1 MKIVL
6 LILSI
11 VLTLACFL
19 LYRKLSQAKLQ
30 CAKIKRESEDRVKQT
45 HQELEGERSEQR
57 LLLDAIGDAFLIV
70 NGSLRVKL
78 NNSRAQQLS
87 RYDSLIDR
95 TLQEIF
101 MSEKLSA
108 TVAKQIAKNE
118 PSQKRIIISSGA
130 HGIGATSTEGDTAWI
145 LQVTPLPNHKEDP
158 LYCLIL
164 RDITAEYRADQVRT
178 DFVANASHELR
189 TPLAIING
197 YLENLIDDDVVE
209 SPDMARRFLTTMR
222 KHGDRLSRLVD
233 DMLVVSRL
241 ESGEAASIN
250 PDPFD
255 LAECVS
261 DVVERLD
268 HLIQNQGA
276 QIITKLP
283 KDPLI
288 VTADKFY
295 YTQVLFNLVEN
306 ALKQNPGNNIT
317 VTVTAERIGSD
328 RFKLAVCDDGIG
340 IPSAHLPF
348 IFKRFYR
355 VDKHHT
361 QSDIK
366 GTGLGLS
373 IVKRAIEAH
382 GGTIEATSKP
392 GLQTCFIIQ
401 SPIDSSQV
409 SPEVKPEI

>member
-1 MKIVL
+1 MKIL
-6 LILSI
+6 LVIACI
-11 VLTLACFL
+11 ALAAFSAI
-19 LYRKLSQAKLQ
+19 LYRKLNK
-30 CAKIKRESEDRVKQT
+30 VKQASADAKKKSD
-45 HQELEGERSEQR
+45 QQIIELRLQIDSERCEQR
-57 LLLDAIGDAFLIV
+57 LLLDSIGDAFLII
-70 NGSLRVKL
+70 NGDLKVKL
-78 NNSRAQQLS
+78 FNSRAQQLS
-87 RYDSLIDR
+87 RYDSLLER
-95 TLQEIF
+95 GLQEIF
-101 MSEKLSA
+101 MSEKLTA
-108 TVAKQIAKNE
+108 MVARLLEKNA

-130 HGIGATSTEGDTAWI
+130 HGIGSTSTEGDTSWVV
-145 LQVTPLPNHKEDP
+145 QVTPLPNHREDP
-158 LYCLIL
+158 LFCLIL
-164 RDITAEYRADQVRT
+164 RDVTAEYRADQVRT

-209 SPDMARRFLTTMR
+209 EPVTARRFLTTMR

-255 LAECVS
+255 LSECVA
-261 DVVERLD
+261 DVIERLE
-268 HLIQNQGA
+268 HLIHTQGA
-276 QIITKLP
+276 TIKTHFP
-283 KDPLI
+283 EEPLVI
-288 VTADKFY
+288 TADKFY
-295 YTQVLFNLVEN
+295 WTQVLFNLIEN
-306 ALKQNPGNNIT
+306 ALKQNPDNNIT
-317 VTVTAERIGSD
+317 VTVNAEKLD
-328 RFKLAVCDDGIG
+328 EERFKLSICDDGIG

-382 GGTIEATSKP
+382 GGAIEATSKP
-392 GLQTCFIIQ
+392 GIQTCFIIQ
-401 SPIDSSQV
+401 CPILTSQAALEQKA
-409 SPEVKPEI
+409 EV